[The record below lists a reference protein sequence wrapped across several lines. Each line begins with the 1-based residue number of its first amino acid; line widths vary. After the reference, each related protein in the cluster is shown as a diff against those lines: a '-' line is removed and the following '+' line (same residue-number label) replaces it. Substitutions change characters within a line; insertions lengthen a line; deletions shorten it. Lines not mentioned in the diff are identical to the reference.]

1 MDISIDTIMSWLVG
15 GNSISIQNSWSHIIV
30 GPLSFVG
37 IDIRVGIKKRAGITL
52 PLNRSI
58 VV

>member
-1 MDISIDTIMSWLVG
+1 MPISIDTIMSWLVG

-37 IDIRVGIKKRAGITL
+37 IDIIVG
-52 PLNRSI
+52 PL
-58 VV
+58 